1 MEHPQMAE
9 AYNRRS
15 ALQHFGLTAAAAHSN
30 QATAGVVIGESPHRA
45 IVNVRG
51 EGTDPAFVAAMRSV
65 TGADLPV
72 KPNTTALSG
81 TCRILWLGP
90 REWWI
95 VTSGGGEEKLV
106 TDLRQAF
113 SGLHAAVTDVS
124 ESRTVITLS
133 GPQAHDV
140 LARGCSLDLHPRVFG
155 AGQCAQTGLAKANVL
170 ICQIESTP
178 MFEIFVL
185 KSFADYV
192 WQWFG
197 LVARDFDL
205 AIRAG

>member
-1 MEHPQMAE
+1 MAE

-30 QATAGVVIGESPHRA
+30 PAAAGVVIGESAHRT

-51 EGTDPAFVAAMRSV
+51 DGTDPAFVAAVRSV

-72 KPNTTALSG
+72 KPNTTALSD

-90 REWWI
+90 HEWWI
-95 VTSGGGEEKLV
+95 VAGGGSEERLV
-106 TDLRQAF
+106 ADLRQAF
-113 SGLHAAVTDVS
+113 SGLHAAVIDVS

-133 GPQAHDV
+133 GPRARDV
-140 LARGCSLDLHPRVFG
+140 LARGCSLDLHPRVFTT
-155 AGQCAQTGLAKANVL
+155 GQCAQTGLAKANIL
-170 ICQIESTP
+170 ICQTDSAP
-178 MFEIFVL
+178 VFEIFVL
-185 KSFADYV
+185 KSFADYT

-197 LVARDFDL
+197 LVGRDFDL